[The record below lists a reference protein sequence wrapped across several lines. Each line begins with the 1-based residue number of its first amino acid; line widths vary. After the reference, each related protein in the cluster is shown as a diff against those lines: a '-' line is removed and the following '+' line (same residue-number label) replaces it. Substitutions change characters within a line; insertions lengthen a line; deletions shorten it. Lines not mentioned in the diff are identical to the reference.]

1 MSVLLPHICDLT
13 NFILHEHAKCN
24 QNLFSH
30 IFSYVI
36 IKSFRNELQKCYFLY
51 HKWCY
56 YCDVQLKKANI
67 VPAYKKGDNQLI
79 NNYWSVSLL
88 AFCAKVFQKIIFECL
103 DTNKLLSNNQTGF
116 ASGDSC
122 ASITFNSILNQL
134 ESVDANLSLE
144 VRGVFLDLSKS
155 FNRVLHEVLMYKLIY
170 LGVCGKYYRL
180 TKSFLRF

>member
-13 NFILHEHAKCN
+13 SFILHEHVKCN

-103 DTNKLLSNNQTGF
+103 DTNKLLSNNQTWF

-155 FNRVLHEVLMYKLIY
+155 FNRVLHEVLMYKLIC

-180 TKSFLRF
+180 TQSFLRF